1 MTATEIRAEPA
12 DSPDAIGCV
21 RAYFAELA
29 ARFEG
34 GFDPGSKGFA
44 GGPEAG
50 EFFLAR
56 RHGRVVGCG
65 ALRALEPGLYE
76 IKRMWVAPEARGAGV
91 GKALL
96 AFLEDRARARG
107 AVRLVL
113 DTNKSLAEARTLYA
127 RAGYREIARY
137 NDTPYAD
144 FWFEKRLSA

>member
-1 MTATEIRAEPA
+1 
-12 DSPDAIGCV
+12 
-21 RAYFAELA
+21 
-29 ARFEG
+29 
-34 GFDPGSKGFA
+34 
-44 GGPEAG
+44 
-50 EFFLAR
+50 
-56 RHGRVVGCG
+56 
-65 ALRALEPGLYE
+65 
-76 IKRMWVAPEARGAGV
+76 MWVAPEARGAGV

-137 NDTPYAD
+137 NDNPYAD